1 MSLDTG
7 KRYEITTKSGA
18 VYVLDTGAKTM
29 VRTPGEASFELDFD
43 GELFEYTDL
52 LDELTIGNPMRAV
65 WFNKARGKNQIRTT
79 TPMVQ
84 IREV

>member
-1 MSLDTG
+1 MV
-7 KRYEITTKSGA
+7 KQYEITTESGA
-18 VYVLDTGAKTM
+18 IYILDTDAKTM
-29 VRTPGEASFELDFD
+29 VRTPGEASFELAFD
-43 GELFEYTDL
+43 GEAFEYTDL

-65 WFNKARGKNQIRTT
+65 WFNKASGKNQIRTT